1 MKCLVK
7 NETKDGRF
15 IDFKSSFRH
24 FTLQSFRFKRSRLSR
39 TRIVRNFVT

>member
-7 NETKDGRF
+7 NETKNERF

-24 FTLQSFRFKRSRLSR
+24 FTLQSFRFKRSRPSR
-39 TRIVRNFVT
+39 TEIVHSFVT